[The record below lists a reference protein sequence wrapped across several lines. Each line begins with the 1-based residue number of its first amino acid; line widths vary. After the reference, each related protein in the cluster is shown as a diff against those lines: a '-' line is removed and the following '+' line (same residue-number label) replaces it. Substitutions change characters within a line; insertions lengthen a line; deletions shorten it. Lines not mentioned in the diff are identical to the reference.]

1 MIWQWY
7 NILLNCIYIYIKVY
21 TFMIINLQT
30 QSPLFQS
37 HIFCSSSL
45 AITTSL
51 PATRPT
57 DLDLFLNSSNRF
69 IVGPDCFELVAEVRK
84 GNKANKAIQK
94 ANMPEVSRIYGMK
107 LAWFC
112 QVISELGLFHV
123 FFGTKHHFKV
133 KFHSPG
139 ATPWWCCCAHCSSV
153 DRSWPWSYSLSS
165 SVHRLG
171 DFLLSFFPPPG
182 ESLDL
187 IKVQLLPSFTR
198 RYSKILVECQK
209 ERHKEFHNRMPECM
223 SK

>member
-7 NILLNCIYIYIKVY
+7 NILLNCIYIKVY

-112 QVISELGLFHV
+112 QVISELGLFH
-123 FFGTKHHFKV
+123 FFLVRSTTLKWNSTRQGLHPGDAAVPIVRAWTEVGH
-133 KFHSPG
+133 G
-139 ATPWWCCCAHCSSV
+139 ATA
-153 DRSWPWSYSLSS
+153 
-165 SVHRLG
+165 SVHRFIG
-171 DFLLSFFPPPG
+171 
-182 ESLDL
+182 
-187 IKVQLLPSFTR
+187 
-198 RYSKILVECQK
+198 
-209 ERHKEFHNRMPECM
+209 
-223 SK
+223 